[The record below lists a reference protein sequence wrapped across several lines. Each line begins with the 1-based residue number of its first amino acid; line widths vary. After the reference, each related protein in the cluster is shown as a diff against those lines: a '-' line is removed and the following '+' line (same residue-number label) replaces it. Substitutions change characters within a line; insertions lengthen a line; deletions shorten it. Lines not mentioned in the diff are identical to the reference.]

1 MKRVLFLSPFP
12 SGPLYGGPLVRID
25 RILRHLALRHRV
37 WFACRAGLRPGDR
50 LPCPVV
56 PTPASRWRQ
65 VVDPATLW
73 RLARLV
79 RAERIE
85 TLVVSSLVAGLQGT
99 LLKLLTGRRLLF
111 DDHNAEF
118 VRLRR
123 DGHPLWPLAALLE
136 AVVCRTADRVT
147 CVSEVD
153 REHLVRTLGV
163 RPERIRVVPNGVD
176 PGPFALAPAD
186 QVRRRLGLH
195 PAAPLVLFF
204 GVLGYPP
211 NTRAAVT
218 LLREV
223 LPRLPAGSCQV
234 VVAGVGREA
243 VLRQVALPEHAVLPG
258 FVEDLPSLIAASHVV
273 AAPLESGSGTRMKL
287 LEARALGRRCV
298 TTSVGAEGLDVR
310 ALGLTVRDDWEGFAR
325 AVHEALASPPDHPPP
340 PALQEL
346 TWDSVLEGL
355 DP

>member
-25 RILRHLALRHRV
+25 RILRHLAARHQV
-37 WFACRAGLRPGDR
+37 WFACRGGLRPGDAI
-50 LPCPVV
+50 PCPVV
-56 PTPASRWRQ
+56 ATPASRWRQ
-65 VVDPATLW
+65 IVDPATLW
-73 RLARLV
+73 RLARLI
-79 RAERIE
+79 RQERIE
-85 TLVVSSLVAGLQGT
+85 ALVVSSLVAGLQGA

-123 DGHPLWPLAALLE
+123 DGHPLWTLAAAVE
-136 AVVCRTADRVT
+136 AVVCRSADRVT

-153 REHLVRTLGV
+153 REHLARALGV
-163 RPERIRVVPNGVD
+163 PRERLRVVPNGVD
-176 PGPFALAPAD
+176 PGPFPLAPPER
-186 QVRRRLGLH
+186 VRDALGLH
-195 PAAPLVLFF
+195 PTAPLVLFF

-211 NTRAAVT
+211 NTRAAEI
-218 LLREV
+218 LLREI
-223 LPRLPAGSCQV
+223 LPRLPGCQV

-243 VLRQVALPEHAVLPG
+243 VLRRVQTHEKAVLPG

-298 TTSVGAEGLDVR
+298 TTSVGAEGLDAE
-310 ALGLTVRDDWEGFAR
+310 ALGIAVRDDWEGFAR
-325 AVHEALASPPDHPPP
+325 AVVEALAQPADHPPP
-340 PALQEL
+340 PALACL
-346 TWDSVLEGL
+346 AWDRVLEGL

>member
-25 RILRHLALRHRV
+25 RILRHLARRHQV
-37 WFACRAGLRPGDR
+37 WFACRGGLRPGDR

-73 RLARLV
+73 RLARFV
-79 RAERIE
+79 RVERIE
-85 TLVVSSLVAGLQGT
+85 TLVVSSLVAGLQGA

-147 CVSEVD
+147 CVSQVD
-153 REHLVRTLGV
+153 RQHLVRTLGV

-176 PGPFALAPAD
+176 PGPFPLAPPD
-186 QVRRRLGLH
+186 GVRRRLGLH
-195 PAAPLVLFF
+195 PTAPLVLFF

-211 NTRAAVT
+211 NTEAAVT
-218 LLREV
+218 LLREI
-223 LPRLPAGSCQV
+223 LPRLRGACQV
-234 VVAGVGREA
+234 VVAGVGREV
-243 VLRQVALPEHAVLPG
+243 VLRRIQPPENAVLPG
-258 FVEDLPSLIAASHVV
+258 FVEDLPALIAASHVV
-273 AAPLESGSGTRMKL
+273 AAPLASGSGTRMKL

-298 TTSVGAEGLDVR
+298 TTSVGAEGLDAE
-310 ALGLTVRDDWEGFAR
+310 ALGLTVRDDWDAFAR
-325 AVHEALASPPDHPPP
+325 AVEEALASSPDHPPP

-346 TWDSVLEGL
+346 SWDRVLEGL